1 LGEERV
7 FLAHA
12 RRGRSVS
19 VVSVASEQA
28 YGTCA
33 SCGSALVS
41 DQRYC
46 LECGA
51 PVSPVRLAFLDVL
64 QNGQELAVRQP
75 AGYDGTVIGAAGVLP
90 AADPFGQSGVNSWL
104 RRNSGILSLL
114 SVLALCLIAGLLIG
128 HWASRGAPSKQVVEL
143 KGLPASASLPAST
156 TAPSSS
162 STATKSGGAKAA
174 GNSKAE
180 EEAEERTEA
189 RESAAEKAPPPA
201 AKKVNLNKLSKSTGK
216 KHQEEIEA
224 NGAAPI
230 ETG

>member
-1 LGEERV
+1 
-7 FLAHA
+7 
-12 RRGRSVS
+12 VS

-33 SCGSALVS
+33 NCGSALVS

-64 QNGQELAVRQP
+64 QNGHEIAVRP
-75 AGYDGTVIGAAGVLP
+75 APGGYDAALVSAAGVLP
-90 AADPFGQSGVNSWL
+90 PADVFGQAGVNSWL
-104 RRNSGILSLL
+104 RRNSGIVSLL
-114 SVLALCLIAGLLIG
+114 AVLALCLIAGLLIG
-128 HWASRGAPSKQVVEL
+128 HWATQSGAPSKQIVEL
-143 KGLPASASLPAST
+143 KGLPAAAALPASS
-156 TAPSSS
+156 APASSS
-162 STATKSGGAKAA
+162 SSATKASSGKAA
-174 GNSKAE
+174 GVSKAE
-180 EEAEERTEA
+180 EEAEEKGEA
-189 RESAAEKAPPPA
+189 KETSAEKAPPPQ

-216 KHQEEIEA
+216 KHVEEIEA

>member
-1 LGEERV
+1 M
-7 FLAHA
+7 
-12 RRGRSVS
+12 SVM
-19 VVSVASEQA
+19 SVASEQA

-51 PVSPVRLAFLDVL
+51 PASPVRLAFLDVL
-64 QNGQELAVRQP
+64 QNGQEVAVRQP
-75 AGYDGTVIGAAGVLP
+75 AGYEATVIGAAGVLP
-90 AADPFGQSGVNSWL
+90 PVESQGNGANAWL

-128 HWASRGAPSKQVVEL
+128 HWATQGAPSKQVVEL
-143 KGLPASASLPAST
+143 RGLPSSASLPASST
-156 TAPSSS
+156 VPA
-162 STATKSGGAKAA
+162 TATPAKSSGSKAA
-174 GNSKAE
+174 ASSKAE
-180 EEAEERTEA
+180 EEAEEKTEA
-189 RESAAEKAPPPA
+189 KETAAEKAPPPE
-201 AKKVNLNKLSKSTGK
+201 AKKVNLKKLSKTTGK

>member
-1 LGEERV
+1 
-7 FLAHA
+7 
-12 RRGRSVS
+12 VS

-33 SCGSALVS
+33 NCGSALVS

-64 QNGQELAVRQP
+64 QSGQEVAPRP
-75 AGYDGTVIGAAGVLP
+75 APSAYDATFVSATGVLP
-90 AADPFGQSGVNSWL
+90 AGDPYGHEGIGGWL
-104 RRNSGILSLL
+104 RRNSGVLSLL

-128 HWASRGAPSKQVVEL
+128 HWASGSAPSKQVVEL
-143 KGLPASASLPAST
+143 KGLPSGTVLPTASGAASS
-156 TAPSSS
+156 
-162 STATKSGGAKAA
+162 ATPAKAA
-174 GNSKAE
+174 KAASSAKAE
-180 EEAEERTEA
+180 EEAEEKTEA
-189 RESAAEKAPPPA
+189 KETAAEKAPPPA
-201 AKKVNLNKLSKSTGK
+201 AKKVNLNKLSKTTGK
-216 KHQEEIEA
+216 KHIEEVEA

>member
-1 LGEERV
+1 
-7 FLAHA
+7 
-12 RRGRSVS
+12 VS

-28 YGTCA
+28 FGTCA

-64 QNGQELAVRQP
+64 QSGTDTAVRP
-75 AGYDGTVIGAAGVLP
+75 APGMYDATVVSSAGMLPPGDPYAPEGIGG
-90 AADPFGQSGVNSWL
+90 WL
-104 RRNSGILSLL
+104 RRNSGVLSLL

-128 HWASRGAPSKQVVEL
+128 HWATGGGPSKQVVEL
-143 KGLPASASLPAST
+143 KGLPAGTALPA
-156 TAPSSS
+156 A
-162 STATKSGGAKAA
+162 SGTGASPAKAGA
-174 GNSKAE
+174 SKAASSAKAE
-180 EEAEERTEA
+180 EEAEEKTEA
-189 RESAAEKAPPPA
+189 KETAAEKAPPPPP
-201 AKKVNLNKLSKSTGK
+201 KKVNLTKLSKSTGK
-216 KHQEEIEA
+216 KHIQEIEA